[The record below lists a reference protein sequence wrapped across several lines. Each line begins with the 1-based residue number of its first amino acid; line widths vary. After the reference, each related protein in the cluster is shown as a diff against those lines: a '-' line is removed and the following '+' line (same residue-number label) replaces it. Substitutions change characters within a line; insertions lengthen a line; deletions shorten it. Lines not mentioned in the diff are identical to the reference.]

1 MNSQEFQTLCAD
13 LKEKYSEKLLTDHD
27 VDAFAD
33 VVSNVLGRED
43 LRAEGTEYA
52 ALSELIRGRYE
63 ADIEMNPLLARMYEL
78 CRMYEHFRA
87 RPLTELER
95 KEIEKATDAKRAKRP
110 AIFTVTLGIKPI
122 ANCWFEDLEDV
133 AGIAAK
139 AAQMASALEKSEGE
153 PLTRA
158 INGFAAA
165 SAGFEPLDEEGINA
179 SGMEEAP
186 YAEERSDG
194 IICIGAAQERN
205 RARKGAD
212 IKLDLKNGQIRLDCH
227 TVYGLSFYRE
237 LTDDPDFETTGLDEL
252 KADMIEFPFSQAS
265 AAADRWKNLSEPF
278 KIPNSDKLV
287 GVKKPVPLK

>member
-1 MNSQEFQTLCAD
+1 MIEIQD
-13 LKEKYSEKLLTDHD
+13 L
-27 VDAFAD
+27 AFRYRGNEA
-33 VVSNVLGRED
+33 
-43 LRAEGTEYA
+43 Y
-52 ALSELIRGRYE
+52 ALSGVSLSI
-63 ADIEMNPLLARMYEL
+63 PLGAIVGI
-78 CRMYEHFRA
+78 
-87 RPLTELER
+87 TG
-95 KEIEKATDAKRAKRP
+95 P
-110 AIFTVTLGIKPI
+110 ASSGKTT
-122 ANCWFEDLEDV
+122 
-133 AGIAAK
+133 
-139 AAQMASALEKSEGE
+139 
-153 PLTRA
+153 LTRA

-212 IKLDLKNGQIRLDCH
+212 IKLDLENGQIRLDCH